1 MFTVRN
7 EARAARTSTST
18 RSRCRRWARGR
29 AANVSPS
36 GQLQSEVRDF
46 IENGSDN
53 WASLSPEGAPARQ
66 RVNDA
71 TLGGSMPYGADQQ
84 AFLDSIAPMPSRPR
98 LLGVAPELV
107 AAHAALESGWGQH
120 PLTRADGG
128 SNHNLFGIKAGKG
141 WQGEV
146 SRALTTEHLD
156 GRDVKRTESFRA
168 YSGLQDAF
176 ADYAQ
181 LLAGNPRYRGALGVG
196 SNAQAFAQGWPLR
209 HRSRLCRQAAKG
221 GGGDTGPQET
231 LEELAAKE
239 RPLTLVAF
247 TLALAG
253 SGQVVID
260 DI

>member
-7 EARAARTSTST
+7 EARAGADFDIDAIALPAMGQGQGGERFADQ
-18 RSRCRRWARGR
+18 W
-29 AANVSPS
+29 S

-53 WASLSPEGAPARQ
+53 WASLSPEGASAPARQ
-66 RVNDA
+66 RCNVGRQHA
-71 TLGGSMPYGADQQ
+71 LRRRSAGLPRQHRPYAQQ
-84 AFLDSIAPMPSRPR
+84 AAAK
-98 LLGVAPELV
+98 LGVAPELV
-107 AAHAALESGWGQH
+107 AAHALESGWGQH

-196 SNAQAFAQGWPLR
+196 SNAQAFAQGLAQGGYATDPGYADKL
-209 HRSRLCRQAAKG
+209 QKVAAG
-221 GGGDTGPQET
+221 I
-231 LEELAAKE
+231 LARKK
-239 RPLTLVAF
+239 P
-247 TLALAG
+247 
-253 SGQVVID
+253 
-260 DI
+260 

>member
-7 EARAARTSTST
+7 EARAGVDFDVDAIALPAMGQGGQDGQRFADQ
-18 RSRCRRWARGR
+18 W
-29 AANVSPS
+29 S

-53 WASLSPEGAPARQ
+53 WASLSPEGAWARQ

-84 AFLDSIAPMPSRPR
+84 AFLDSIAPYAQQAAAK
-98 LLGVAPELV
+98 LGVAPELV

-146 SRALTTEHLD
+146 SRALTTEHVD

-181 LLAGNPRYRGALGVG
+181 LLACNPRYRGALGVG
-196 SNAQAFAQGWPLR
+196 GNAQAFAQGLAQGGYATDPGYADKL
-209 HRSRLCRQAAKG
+209 QKVAAG
-221 GGGDTGPQET
+221 I
-231 LEELAAKE
+231 LARRK
-239 RPLTLVAF
+239 P
-247 TLALAG
+247 
-253 SGQVVID
+253 
-260 DI
+260 